1 MKREQL
7 RQELELQ
14 STGRESKMKQA
25 FSKALELQQNSEEN
39 ATALRAELSNTT
51 RRNQQE
57 IDVLTEQVGLR
68 GHGTLEN
75 DSMMIIF
82 FTLRQ

>member
-14 STGRESKMKQA
+14 ATGRESKMQQA
-25 FSKALELQQNSEEN
+25 FSKALELQTNSEQN
-39 ATALRAELSNTT
+39 ATALRAELSNITH
-51 RRNQQE
+51 RNQQE
-57 IDVLTEQVGLR
+57 IDALTEQVGLC

-75 DSMMIIF
+75 HC
-82 FTLRQ
+82 